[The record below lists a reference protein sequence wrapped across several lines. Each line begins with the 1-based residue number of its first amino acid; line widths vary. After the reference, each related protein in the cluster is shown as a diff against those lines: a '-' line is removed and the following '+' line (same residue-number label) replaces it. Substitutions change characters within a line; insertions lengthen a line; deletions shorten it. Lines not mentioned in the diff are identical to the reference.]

1 MLKLIVRLF
10 TIKPMPMKKLL
21 IAFVCCTFITAAFAQ
36 VPEGK
41 KVISSLYIYD
51 LATGKSNLI
60 LREMRHFE
68 APNWSRDGKYLL
80 INSSGR
86 LEKIST
92 MGDKLGELNTG
103 PVQDAN
109 NDHGFSFDG
118 KTLFISSGKPEIKE
132 HNSFIF
138 KVAAEGGNPV
148 QITPVSTSYWHG
160 ISPDGKDIVYCAN
173 RNGNYD
179 VYKMSVNGGAEI
191 RLTTTEGLD
200 DGPEY
205 SPDGKYIYINSYRT
219 GMMQI
224 WRMHA
229 DGSSPEQMT
238 FDAHSNW
245 FAHVAPNNKVAT
257 IITYLED
264 QKQAH
269 PFGRQIKLRLLDL
282 TSKKVTDL
290 TEAFYGGQGTINVP
304 SWSPDG
310 KQFAYVRYE
319 LMD

>member
-1 MLKLIVRLF
+1 MI
-10 TIKPMPMKKLL
+10 MKKIG
-21 IAFVCCTFITAAFAQ
+21 IAFIFSFLAIRALAQ

-51 LATGKSNLI
+51 MTSGQSNLI

-68 APNWSRDGKYLL
+68 APNWSPDGKYLL
-80 INSSGR
+80 INCLGR

-103 PVQDAN
+103 KVQDAN
-109 NDHGFSFDG
+109 NDHGYSFDG
-118 KTLFISSGKPEIKE
+118 KTLFISSAKPEIKE
-132 HNSFIF
+132 HTSFIF
-138 KVAAEGGNPV
+138 KVAAEGGEPI
-148 QITPVSTSYWHG
+148 QITPTSTSYWHG
-160 ISPDGKDIVYCAN
+160 VSPDGKDIVYCAN

-179 VYKMSVNGGAEI
+179 VYKMSVNGGEEI

-205 SPDGKYIYINSYRT
+205 APDGKFIYINSFRT

-229 DGSSPEQMT
+229 DGSNPEQMT

-245 FAHVAPNNKVAT
+245 FAHIAPNNKVAT
-257 IITYLED
+257 IITYIED
-264 QKQAH
+264 QKQTH
-269 PFGRQIKLRLLDL
+269 PFGRQVQLRLLDL
-282 TSKKVTDL
+282 TTKKL
-290 TEAFYGGQGTINVP
+290 TNLTAPFYGGQGTINVP